1 MDKKDYKAITVIP
14 TPTDDTQAGLIVDAE
29 FIKEFGGEFINGE
42 YFPPEKKDT

>member
-14 TPTDDTQAGLIVDAE
+14 TPCDDTQAGLIVSAE

-42 YFPPEKKDT
+42 YFPPKEDK